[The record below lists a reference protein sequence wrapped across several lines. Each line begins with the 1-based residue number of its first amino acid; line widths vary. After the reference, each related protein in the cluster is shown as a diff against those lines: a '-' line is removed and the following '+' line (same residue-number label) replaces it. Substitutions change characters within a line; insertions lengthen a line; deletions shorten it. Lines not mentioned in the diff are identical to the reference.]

1 MKDSLI
7 AHVDFSDMEIWIQ
20 KIYQRK
26 RLKEFDKAYLML
38 DETFIY
44 RQSFA
49 REKM

>member
-1 MKDSLI
+1 MIS
-7 AHVDFSDMEIWIQ
+7 HVDFSDMENWNQ

-26 RLKEFDKAYLML
+26 HLKELDKAYLML

-49 REKM
+49 REKK

>member
-7 AHVDFSDMEIWIQ
+7 DHVELNDMENWIQ

-26 RLKEFDKAYLML
+26 HLKELNKAHLML
-38 DETFIY
+38 EETFIY

-49 REKM
+49 REKK